1 MEAAVRVRNAFHD
14 RGALGR
20 NRLGSPT
27 ISIGNLTVGGTGK
40 TPLVI
45 HTARIIARTGAVPV
59 VLTRGYG
66 RPSPRKSIL
75 VGPATEFR
83 EPARDMG
90 DEAALIRRH
99 IPEAWFGIAKDR
111 FHAGSRIG
119 PSAGTRA
126 FVLDDGFQ
134 HRKLHRD
141 LDIVVIDASR
151 PLLSDRM
158 FPRGTLREPVSGL
171 RRCHAVVINGKTGP
185 DADTDRVASEI
196 RALGLTADVFLCEQ
210 SIERLVPFEAWARGA
225 HHARLEGPMPP
236 VFLVAALGNP
246 QRFQNDVRK
255 HGARVLGARFFRD
268 HHRLDSDDWE
278 ACVRLAR
285 GSGARAFVTSE
296 KDAMKISVPPSFPL
310 LVSLQTTRIQGED
323 AYADLIRR
331 TLEI

>member
-1 MEAAVRVRNAFHD
+1 MFIDETWIKTNMAPLRGWGPRGRRLRGFAPHGHWRTLTFL
-14 RGALGR
+14 GALRCDGLVAPCVFEGPINGVCFR
-20 NRLGSPT
+20 AYVEQLLVPT
-27 ISIGNLTVGGTGK
+27 L
-40 TPLVI
+40 
-45 HTARIIARTGAVPV
+45 
-59 VLTRGYG
+59 
-66 RPSPRKSIL
+66 RP
-75 VGPATEFR
+75 G
-83 EPARDMG
+83 
-90 DEAALIRRH
+90 
-99 IPEAWFGIAKDR
+99 
-111 FHAGSRIG
+111 
-119 PSAGTRA
+119 
-126 FVLDDGFQ
+126 
-134 HRKLHRD
+134 
-141 LDIVVIDASR
+141 DIVVIDASR